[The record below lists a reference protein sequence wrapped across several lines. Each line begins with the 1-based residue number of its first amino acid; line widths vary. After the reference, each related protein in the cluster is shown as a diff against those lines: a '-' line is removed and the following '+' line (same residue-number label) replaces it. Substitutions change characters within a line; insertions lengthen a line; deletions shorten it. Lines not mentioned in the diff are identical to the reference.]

1 MTFVKTIGSRE
12 EVFRGIAEKTS
23 YGKDALFKKD
33 IVYRPDSG
41 GLAYK
46 SKYKVNHVPSQ
57 LKDWTKAVKKA
68 KKELGIKKPSKG
80 EPAHMIKGALAS
92 RAREHF
98 SA

>member
-1 MTFVKTIGSRE
+1 MTFAKTVGSRE
-12 EVFRGIAEKTS
+12 EVFRGVAEKTT

-46 SKYKVNHVPSQ
+46 SKYKVQHVPPQ

-68 KKELGIKKPSKG
+68 KKELGIKPKSG
-80 EPAHMIKGALAS
+80 EAAVMIKGKLAKK
-92 RAREHF
+92 AHEF
-98 SA
+98 FN